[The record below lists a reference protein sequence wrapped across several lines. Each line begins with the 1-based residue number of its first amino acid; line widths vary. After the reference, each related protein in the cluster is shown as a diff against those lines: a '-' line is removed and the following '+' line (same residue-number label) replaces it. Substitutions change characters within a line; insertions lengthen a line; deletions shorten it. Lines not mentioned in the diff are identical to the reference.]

1 MISRVPISYV
11 ECDIPV
17 GQTVADWRR
26 SRARSRPPR
35 RFAATLRSARSA
47 PPGPSLDD

>member
-1 MISRVPISYV
+1 MLSRVPISYI
-11 ECDIPV
+11 ECDIPA

-35 RFAATLRSARSA
+35 RFAAACRSVRSALRA
-47 PPGPSLDD
+47 RP